1 MHRSFCASFDK
12 GKLTVNQRRGIISL
26 LPKGNKPRENLK
38 NWRPISL
45 LNVTYKLLSG
55 VIARRLRSVMD
66 VLIHENQRGFISGRF
81 IGENT
86 RLLYD
91 CMHYC
96 NAHEIPGFLLLL
108 DFEKAFDSV
117 SWKFIFNVL
126 NYFNFGKNLISWIKI
141 FFNEFSLCVS
151 QNGFSSE
158 YFTIGRDCRQGDPAS
173 PYIFLLCVEIM
184 GAMIRNDEQ
193 IKGITINEHEYKLL
207 QYADDTALLL
217 DGQENSLRRALSLI
231 DQFSKYS
238 GLKPNYSKTS
248 CIRIGAYR
256 YSDVQYCN
264 EYNIQWADINF
275 TFLGIDFTV
284 DLIDITDLNIDKR
297 LTEIST
303 VIKHWN
309 RRIISTLGRITVLKT
324 ILLPKLTHIFMSL
337 PDPSVAKIKYLESLF
352 FKFIWCNKQDKINR
366 KLAVQHPKD
375 GGLNMVCIRSFI
387 NGLKITWVRRLLNTS
402 NVSWS
407 RFLEVIF
414 PDLREGVS
422 TFGNEYLKTIVS
434 TANPFWGNVF
444 TSLYDLRSIVDNDDF
459 LVQSVWFNN
468 NVQINGRSI
477 FLRTWKN
484 RGINHILDFFDAN
497 YVFLSY
503 TDFCEKYMFN
513 PPFTIFYGIVQSIKI
528 FS

>member
-1 MHRSFCASFDK
+1 MRHDLEKPITKSEILEVLKTCKNGKSPGVDGFSAEFFKFFWVDIGDFLYRSFCASFDK

-96 NAHEIPGFLLLL
+96 NDHEIPGFLLLL

-126 NYFNFGKNLISWIKI
+126 YYFNFGPNLISWIHI

-151 QNGFSSE
+151 QNGVSSE
-158 YFTIGRDCRQGDPAS
+158 YFTIGRGCRQGDPAS

-248 CIRIGAYR
+248 CIRIGAFR

-264 EYNIQWADINF
+264 EYNIQWTDSNF

-284 DLIDITDLNIDKR
+284 DLIDMTDLNIDK
-297 LTEIST
+297 TMNEIST

-324 ILLPKLTHIFMSL
+324 ILLPKLIHIFMSL
-337 PDPSVAKIKYLESLF
+337 PDPSVAKIKHLESIF
-352 FKFIWCNKQDKINR
+352 FKFIWCNKQDKIAR
-366 KLAVQHPKD
+366 KLAVQHPND
-375 GGLNMVCIRSFI
+375 GWLNMVCIRS
-387 NGLKITWVRRLLNTS
+387 
-402 NVSWS
+402 
-407 RFLEVIF
+407 
-414 PDLREGVS
+414 
-422 TFGNEYLKTIVS
+422 
-434 TANPFWGNVF
+434 
-444 TSLYDLRSIVDNDDF
+444 
-459 LVQSVWFNN
+459 
-468 NVQINGRSI
+468 
-477 FLRTWKN
+477 
-484 RGINHILDFFDAN
+484 
-497 YVFLSY
+497 
-503 TDFCEKYMFN
+503 
-513 PPFTIFYGIVQSIKI
+513 
-528 FS
+528 